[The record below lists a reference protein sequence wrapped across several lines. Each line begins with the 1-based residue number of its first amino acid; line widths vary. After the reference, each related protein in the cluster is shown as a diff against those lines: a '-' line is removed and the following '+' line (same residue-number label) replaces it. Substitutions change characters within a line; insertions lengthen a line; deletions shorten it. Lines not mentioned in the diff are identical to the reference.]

1 MSDTDKRVE
10 KLEKDVE
17 NLKKEVEMFK
27 IFKNLFAKDD
37 SKLDELKQENK
48 AYKKAL
54 KEAKQK
60 LEEQKQLNSQ
70 LSQELQTLQNQNQ
83 TLQFTINN
91 LQNELDKNPLKT
103 LQDLYNS
110 LDTTTKDGINN
121 ILVANDTLDIFA
133 KGILNIEPIWDY
145 LQYLNR
151 ENKDEEFDK
160 LRKIFEILF
169 KSYMG
174 ATNYRYQE
182 VKENDEFDSSLHIRD
197 NDFQEFD
204 GNIKEIILK
213 GITKDGE
220 IVRKSIVRL

>member
-17 NLKKEVEMFK
+17 NIKKEVDMFK
-27 IFKNLFAKDD
+27 MFKNFFAKDD
-37 SKLDELKQENK
+37 SKIDELKQENK

-54 KEAKQK
+54 KEAKENLQ
-60 LEEQKQLNSQ
+60 EQNQLNNQ
-70 LSQELQTLQNQNQ
+70 LSKELQNLQNQNQ

-91 LQNELDKNPLKT
+91 LQNEFDKNPLKT

-145 LQYLNR
+145 LKYLN
-151 ENKDEEFDK
+151 DEHKYQEFDK

-169 KSYMG
+169 KSY
-174 ATNYRYQE
+174 ANITSYNYQS
-182 VKENDEFDSSLHIRD
+182 VNIGDEFDSSLHIRD
-197 NDFQEFD
+197 NSFQEID
-204 GNIKEIILK
+204 GSIKEIILK
-213 GITKDGE
+213 GIVKDNE

>member
-145 LQYLNR
+145 LRYLNR
-151 ENKDEEFDK
+151 EHKYQEFDK
-160 LRKIFEILF
+160 LRKILKYFLKAIWVLQII
-169 KSYMG
+169 
-174 ATNYRYQE
+174 A
-182 VKENDEFDSSLHIRD
+182 
-197 NDFQEFD
+197 
-204 GNIKEIILK
+204 IK
-213 GITKDGE
+213 
-220 IVRKSIVRL
+220 R